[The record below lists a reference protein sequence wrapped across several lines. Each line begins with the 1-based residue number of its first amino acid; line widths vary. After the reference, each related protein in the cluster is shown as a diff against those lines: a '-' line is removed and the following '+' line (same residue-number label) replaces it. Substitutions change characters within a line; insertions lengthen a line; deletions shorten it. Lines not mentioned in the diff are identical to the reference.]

1 MAMFPTI
8 EHLTPDRILTLY
20 VTKNIYLQFA
30 SSLHIN
36 MTQASGILSHVRE
49 ELTFS
54 T

>member
-1 MAMFPTI
+1 MFPAI

-30 SSLHIN
+30 SFLHID
-36 MTQASGILSHVRE
+36 MTQVSEILSHVRE
-49 ELTFS
+49 ERTFS